1 MKTRLTV
8 MLALPAVLALSG
20 CSSKNIIEMN
30 TQETSELREIGKYY
44 AAPLEVSF
52 DPPAAWEIS
61 NDEWELWVEG
71 WRVDYKSELRAECL
85 KTIEFVDSAEDAEG
99 AVVTIDVYEMD
110 NGGFAGFG
118 GNGFARAHVRVVD
131 GDRVLYDAKL
141 EGTGANSGFE
151 SAVTRGRMKFAILNL
166 ARQICEVLEDGQ

>member
-1 MKTRLTV
+1 MKTSLIV
-8 MLALPAVLALSG
+8 WGLLLGALALGG

-30 TQETSELREIGKYY
+30 AQETTELRNTGKYY
-44 AAPLEVSF
+44 VAPLEVSF
-52 DPPAAWEIS
+52 RPPAAWEIGG
-61 NDEWELWVEG
+61 DEWDLWVEG
-71 WRVDYKSELRAECL
+71 WQVDYKSELRAETL
-85 KTIEFVDSAEDAEG
+85 KTVEFVESADQAEG

-118 GNGFARAHVRVVD
+118 GNGFARAHIIVRD

-166 ARQICEVLEDGQ
+166 ARQIGEILDEGQ